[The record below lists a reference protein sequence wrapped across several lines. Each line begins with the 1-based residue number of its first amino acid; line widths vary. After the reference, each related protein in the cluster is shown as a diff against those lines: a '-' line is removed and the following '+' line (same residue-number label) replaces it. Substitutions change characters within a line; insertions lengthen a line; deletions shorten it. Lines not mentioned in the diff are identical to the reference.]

1 MEQHSCEAYLKDRSK
16 VWQSEGY
23 QKLPAEADAP
33 WVYRKRRFEFTKFSI
48 VDRFCIATCIEGEL
62 TTGKLQDF
70 SSYAFKVA
78 MNNKFFLPRGFG
90 NAVVA
95 FPLLVVEE
103 VSDKAR
109 NFIQHSYA
117 PKHWSSFEYPVVYSL
132 AESRIYHYESTPT
145 WGAAYYRGF
154 RKDVVTLFA

>member
-1 MEQHSCEAYLKDRSK
+1 MGQDACEAYLKDRTK

-23 QKLPAEADAP
+23 QKLSEEPNAP
-33 WVYRKRRFEFTKFSI
+33 WVYRKRSFELTKFSI
-48 VDRFCIATCIEGEL
+48 VDRFCVATCIEGEL

-70 SSYAFKVA
+70 SSSAFKIA
-78 MNNKFFLPRGFG
+78 MDNKFFLPRGFG

-95 FPLLVVEE
+95 FPLVVAEE
-103 VSDKAR
+103 VPDKVSQ
-109 NFIQHSYA
+109 FIRHSYA
-117 PKHWSSFEYPVVYSL
+117 PKHWSSFEYPVIYGL